1 MTIQDALAE
10 YKKNIMEVDELT
22 QALFTEND
30 KDKWITLL
38 HKRAERL
45 TEIYQRDNELLDFV
59 KKNIDFA
66 TPKELDDAFEELYDF
81 YKDGYDDAPLLIPVL
96 TRVEEYFKEIGEYG
110 KCIVAASIHAYEAHE
125 YISRLDPTIPLDV
138 NLYKHVL
145 DQKVNYDKID
155 NPRHRWDIF
164 SAYYNIIAA
173 SESIPGVAPEEVYKY
188 LLECEEFYKS
198 EVVQRLS
205 GDDELINE
213 TMGEIQR
220 GFLSFNEKY
229 DELSDFLKDEIY
241 RRAKS
246 YINEEDIYKSP
257 YLPFMAYT
265 RCLFERKEIDKEEML
280 NRIYTY
286 FKPTMDNFFDEE
298 LTDER
303 ISLGLQCVDSVLIY
317 LNLKG
322 EANVEYYYQKIK
334 DFFLRIEATTNTK
347 RMNPFVNSCLAG
359 FVVKSLPFEKNK
371 EEVEQ
376 TLFDNL
382 VKGQAPTYIH
392 SVMVM
397 KIAEIIYDYMDKD
410 LLPKLDNPKE
420 FIQNSALLHDIGK
433 SRIADIINMQRRQ
446 LSNHEFNGIKH
457 HPAFGRE
464 IILRSP
470 LLKEYYD
477 IIAGHHKWYDGK
489 GGYPDDFDNTKSK
502 YKIII
507 DLITIAD
514 CLDAATDRFG
524 RNYKHPKS
532 VKEVLEEFKASSGTR
547 YSPYF
552 VNLIAN
558 NQELINKL
566 EDLTQYKRP
575 EYMYRAY
582 TKEYISEH

>member
-110 KCIVAASIHAYEAHE
+110 KCIAAASMHAYEAHE

-155 NPRHRWDIF
+155 NPRHRWNIF
-164 SAYYNIIAA
+164 SAYYNIIAT
-173 SESIPGVAPEEVYKY
+173 SESISGVAPEEVYKY

-229 DELSDFLKDEIY
+229 GELSDFLKDEIY

-286 FKPTMDNFFDEE
+286 FKPIMDNFFDEE

-303 ISLGLQCVDSVLIY
+303 ISQGLECVDSVLIY

-334 DFFLRIEATTNTK
+334 NFFLRIEATTNTK
-347 RMNPFVNSCLAG
+347 RMNPFLNSCLAE

-382 VKGQAPTYIH
+382 VKGQAATYIH

-397 KIAEIIYDYMDKD
+397 KIAELIYEYMDKD
-410 LLPKLDNPKE
+410 LFKGVNNPLE
-420 FIQNSALLHDIGK
+420 YIRNSALLHDIGK
-433 SRIADIINMQRRQ
+433 SKITDIINMQRRK
-446 LSNHEFNGIKH
+446 LSDSEFNGIRY
-457 HPAFGRE
+457 HPSYGSE
-464 IILRSP
+464 IILKSD

-477 IIAGHHKWYDGK
+477 VIIGHHKWYNGL
-489 GGYPDDFDNTKSK
+489 GGYPKDFDNTKSK
-502 YKIII
+502 YRIVI
-507 DLITIAD
+507 DLITISD

-524 RNYKHPKS
+524 RNYKNPKS
-532 VKEVLEEFKASSGTR
+532 VVDVLKEFEEGKGVK
-547 YSPYF
+547 YNPYL
-552 VNLIAN
+552 VDLIKNNPNLI
-558 NQELINKL
+558 ERL

-582 TKEYISEH
+582 TKEYISEQ